1 MFVNVPQI
9 NVLITG
15 LEVEV
20 LRVEI
25 QKASPLSIQMDVS
38 SREKAA

>member
-20 LRVEI
+20 LRMQI
-25 QKASPLSIQMDVS
+25 QKASLSSQKDVS